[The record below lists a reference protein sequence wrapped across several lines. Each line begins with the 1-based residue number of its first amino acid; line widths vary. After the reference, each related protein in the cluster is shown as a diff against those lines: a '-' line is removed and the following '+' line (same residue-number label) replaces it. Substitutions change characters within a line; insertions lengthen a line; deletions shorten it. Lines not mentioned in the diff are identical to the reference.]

1 MLIMTNNRQ
10 PNSGKVTKTS
20 CRTLWYHPY
29 CVPNPNLLFQNTCI
43 PKRQRWFWGCHKI
56 AGCDNYRKNEKSKE
70 DKGRLLLSLICSE
83 RKLTDLI
90 SHKQVIIHWWPKMLT
105 QENVRQYILP
115 ETTAVSDLRAGN
127 KREGKVTLL
136 KKRIQ
141 RKSFLSLLCR
151 LLCILLTATKYI

>member
-1 MLIMTNNRQ
+1 MKYSKVKKRKKKNTHQSLQTQEDNQDKYNNSMQILKMTNNRQ
-10 PNSGKVTKTS
+10 PNSGKVIKTS

-83 RKLTDLI
+83 RKLPDLI
-90 SHKQVIIHWWPKMLT
+90 SHKQVIIHRWPKMLT
-105 QENVRQYILP
+105 QENVRQYFFP
-115 ETTAVSDLRAGN
+115 RNNSCVR
-127 KREGKVTLL
+127 L
-136 KKRIQ
+136 KSR
-141 RKSFLSLLCR
+141 R
-151 LLCILLTATKYI
+151 